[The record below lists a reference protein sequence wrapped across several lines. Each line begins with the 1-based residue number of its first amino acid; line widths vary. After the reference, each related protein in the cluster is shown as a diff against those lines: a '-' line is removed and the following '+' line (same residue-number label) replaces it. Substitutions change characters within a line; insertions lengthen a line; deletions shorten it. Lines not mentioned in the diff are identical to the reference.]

1 MLFAIFFYIH
11 LSDNRK
17 KDTLNRLFKINAN
30 RSMTP
35 ILLNQLRSIITSP
48 LISMFCKKYEENEIL
63 LKKSIDAS
71 ISTVLI
77 GLDNII
83 ENSSLY
89 DNVVECITFTEF
101 YKTIEYD
108 NGKLSSINYSF
119 EHEGF
124 TPLNLIF
131 SIKKGRISEMISN
144 EIGIK
149 SETAGAI
156 LNFAVMLILSHF
168 KKENQKTKI
177 SIQDNLNSEKKA
189 ILSTVPEGIRIILG
203 YPNFECEDTHYNS
216 DTLGKT
222 NFLSKFF
229 KL

>member
-1 MLFAIFFYIH
+1 
-11 LSDNRK
+11 
-17 KDTLNRLFKINAN
+17 
-30 RSMTP
+30 MTP

-71 ISTVLI
+71 ICTVLI

-83 ENSSLY
+83 ENPSLY
-89 DNVVECITFTEF
+89 DNLIECITFTEF

-119 EHEGF
+119 EREGYI
-124 TPLNLIF
+124 PLNLIF
-131 SIKKGRISEMISN
+131 STKKGRISEMISN
-144 EIGIK
+144 EVGIK
-149 SETAGAI
+149 SATAGAV

-168 KKENQKTKI
+168 KNEKQKI
-177 SIQDNLNSEKKA
+177 SIQDNLNSDKKA
-189 ILSTVPEGIRIILG
+189 ILNTVPEGIRIILG
-203 YPNFECEDTHYNS
+203 YPNFECEDTYYNS
-216 DTLGKT
+216 TDTSVKT
-222 NFLSKFF
+222 NFLSKIF